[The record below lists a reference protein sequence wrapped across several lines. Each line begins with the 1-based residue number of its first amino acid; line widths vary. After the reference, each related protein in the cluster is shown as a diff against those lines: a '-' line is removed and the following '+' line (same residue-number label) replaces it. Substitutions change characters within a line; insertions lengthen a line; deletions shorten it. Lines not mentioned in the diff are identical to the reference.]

1 MGSFKTSLIF
11 SRCRESL
18 TTQRSILLKDF
29 NISQCLKFC
38 ADLSPL
44 DKPEHLAYSPVLSLT
59 YPCSWLFYFNQ
70 AHLHHLCILS
80 PWLLFMLF
88 YPFGNDIHHVHSANK
103 IKLSLPRPTFP
114 RVLPLILSSLPTQAV
129 PLGFRHIDLA
139 QLTSN
144 IVDNRYYLLLILRS
158 AWSLICHSKKLLVY
172 HGRPERKRQIA
183 CCCTKGF

>member
-1 MGSFKTSLIF
+1 M
-11 SRCRESL
+11 
-18 TTQRSILLKDF
+18 
-29 NISQCLKFC
+29 
-38 ADLSPL
+38 
-44 DKPEHLAYSPVLSLT
+44 LSLT

-88 YPFGNDIHHVHSANK
+88 YPFGNDTHHVQSANK
-103 IKLSLPRPTFP
+103 IQLSLPRPTLP

-129 PLGFRHIDLA
+129 PLSFRHIGLG

-172 HGRPERKRQIA
+172 HGRPDKKRDCLLLYKGLLNIERITIRINFVYIASSIHSYLKRLA
-183 CCCTKGF
+183 YVKYLM